1 MKETFREYYNR
12 KEKELD
18 EAIKVLNKNGYKV
31 LNEGK
36 ITKIITGLA
45 LVAGLITNAMAKDFN
60 AKAADTYNSKATTAA
75 FDQNLKTAYN
85 LGSDVKMS
93 SEMVQNI
100 ADIACKKIYEKMLEE
115 NKYDKEDMEA
125 LAEWDN
131 AVEFYKSLKKVDK
144 PLADAFSRRLDK
156 ALTKSLSIASNI
168 EEYAAKH
175 PTKRKG

>member
-1 MKETFREYYNR
+1 
-12 KEKELD
+12 
-18 EAIKVLNKNGYKV
+18 
-31 LNEGK
+31 
-36 ITKIITGLA
+36 
-45 LVAGLITNAMAKDFN
+45 
-60 AKAADTYNSKATTAA
+60 
-75 FDQNLKTAYN
+75 
-85 LGSDVKMS
+85 
-93 SEMVQNI
+93 
-100 ADIACKKIYEKMLEE
+100 MLEE